1 MTNAGSQS
9 RDFQKSLLISTMG
22 LEAVQIYNGCD
33 PADTDTAE
41 NILTKLDAHILGDTN
56 GTFERYK
63 FNTRAQKPDES
74 IDDYLASLKTL
85 AKTCNFCECL
95 KTSLLRDRIVLG
107 VIDEHT
113 RKRLLREGKLTLK
126 KALDICRSYEKTANQ
141 LKFIAGKEEAEVH
154 RINSSHQQGSKPQQL
169 RRRPTDPTKHPPTRP
184 SSNCK
189 FCGNPHILKREF
201 CKAWGQQCNK
211 CKGLNN
217 FSRCCPKS
225 TPKPSLHAVDEGHG
239 SESDSSAEM
248 VFSVTSRSVNS
259 VSNTSG
265 AIYAKMEL
273 KDRDVKFQ
281 VDCGATVNVISQ
293 KYVHNE
299 PLEKSD
305 TKLTMYNKTTLKPIG
320 KCRIIMRNP
329 TNGKKYN
336 VLFEVVKEDLTP
348 LLSRKAAEQ
357 MQLITVNYD
366 KFTQIH
372 GVVQDSVELWTEYKS
387 VFDSSS
393 VGQLPGNVTLKID
406 HDAMSA
412 STCPY
417 LSEA

>member
-9 RDFQKSLLISTMG
+9 PDFQKSLLISTTG
-22 LEAVQIYNGCD
+22 LKALQIYNYGCD

-41 NILTKLDAHILGDTN
+41 NILTNLDAHILRDTN
-56 GTFERYK
+56 ETFERYK

-95 KTSLLRDRIVLG
+95 KTSLLKDRIVLG
-107 VIDEHT
+107 VIDEPT
-113 RKRLLREGKLTLK
+113 RKRLLQEGKLTLK
-126 KALDICRSYEKTANQ
+126 KALDICRSHEKIANQ
-141 LKFIAGKEEAEVH
+141 LKFLAGKKEAEVH
-154 RINSSHQQGSKPQQL
+154 RINLSHQQGNKLQQS
-169 RRRPTDPTKHPPTRP
+169 RRRPTDPTKHPTTRP

-189 FCGNPHILKREF
+189 FCGTSHILKREF
-201 CKAWGQQCNK
+201 CKAWGQQCNT
-211 CKGLNN
+211 CEGLNN

-225 TPKPSLHAVDEGHG
+225 TPRPSLHAVDEGHG
-239 SESDSSAEM
+239 CESDSSAEM
-248 VFSVTSRSVNS
+248 VLSVTSESVNS

-265 AIYAKMEL
+265 PIYAKMEL
-273 KDRDVKFQ
+273 KDRDVKLQ
-281 VDCGATVNVISQ
+281 VDCGTTVNVISQ

-299 PLEKSD
+299 SLEKSD
-305 TKLTMYNKTTLKPIG
+305 TKLTMYNKTTLKPIC

-336 VLFEVVKEDLTP
+336 VLFEVVKEDLMP

-366 KFTQIH
+366 KFT
-372 GVVQDSVELWTEYKS
+372 
-387 VFDSSS
+387 
-393 VGQLPGNVTLKID
+393 
-406 HDAMSA
+406 
-412 STCPY
+412 
-417 LSEA
+417 